1 MVKVKLIAFGQL
13 AEILGD
19 DELNL
24 NAADTNGL
32 KDALNQRFPELKN
45 KKYVLAVNKQVVSIN
60 ILLTEG
66 ATVALLP
73 PFSGG

>member
-1 MVKVKLIAFGQL
+1 MVEVKLIAFGQL

-24 NAADTNGL
+24 IAADTAGL
-32 KDALNQRFPELKN
+32 EEALNNRFPELKN
-45 KKYVLAVNKQVVSIN
+45 KKYLLAVNKQVVSIN